1 MTDSQIDALIEIF
14 QQRMQKVVDE
24 YLTRMGQQVREIGEI
39 IPSAQTRLVQLKKL
53 GANVEYIQREI
64 AYAADASIKDIAR
77 IFEAIAKDNARFA
90 DAYFGFD
97 NVNAKSIIGDIGNG
111 GKLLAIAPD
120 GISELLR
127 QSVRAQFDVTAGE
140 MANLSRTTVVS
151 DLYKRIID
159 LGIQSAQAGVEDY
172 KSAMRRAL
180 REAAAEGLRIK
191 RPGREYDGPRVEYAS
206 GRTMRLDSA
215 VRMNV
220 LDGIRALNQA
230 NMDAIGNVFG
240 ADGVELSAHPMCAE
254 DHLPYQGM
262 QMSNAE
268 FAELQDKLDRPIGMW
283 NCRHIAYPILLG
295 ISKPAHSADELAEF
309 KSNSTQK
316 IEIEGAKKSRYEWTQ
331 EQRRVETAVRYQQ
344 DAVTLAKAAG
354 DDVLVRDAK
363 RKIRELDSY
372 YDRISE
378 AAGTPKRRERMGTYY
393 GKSKR

>member
-1 MTDSQIDALIEIF
+1 MTDKQIDALIEIF
-14 QQRMQKVVDE
+14 QQRIQKVVDE
-24 YLTRMGQQVREIGEI
+24 YLTRMGQQIREIGEI

-53 GANVEYIQREI
+53 GANIEYIQREI
-64 AYAADASIKDIAR
+64 AYAADASIEDVAR
-77 IFEAIAKDNARFA
+77 IFEAIAEDNARFA
-90 DAYFGFD
+90 EAYFGPG
-97 NVNAKSIIGDIGNG
+97 VSTET
-111 GKLLAIAPD
+111 LM
-120 GISELLR
+120 

-140 MANLSRTTVVS
+140 MANISRTTVESEAYRDVV
-151 DLYKRIID
+151 DR
-159 LGIQSAQAGVEDY
+159 GIQAAQAGVEGY

-180 REAAAEGLRIK
+180 REASVDGLRVK
-191 RPGREYDGPRVEYAS
+191 YAS

-240 ADGVELSAHPMCAE
+240 ADGVELSAHPMCAD
-254 DHLPYQGM
+254 DHLPYQGR
-262 QMSNAE
+262 QFTNAE
-268 FAELQDKLDRPIGMW
+268 FAELQDTLPRPIGMW

-295 ISKPAHSADELAEF
+295 VSRPAYSAQQLEEF

-316 IEIEGAKKSRYEWTQ
+316 IEIDGVKKSRYGWTQ
-331 EQRRVETAVRYQQ
+331 VQRSVETAVRYQQ
-344 DAVTLAKAAG
+344 DTITLARAAG
-354 DDVLVRDAK
+354 DDALVRDAK

-393 GKSKR
+393 GKPKR

>member
-39 IPSAQTRLVQLKKL
+39 IPSAQKRLVQLKKL
-53 GANVEYIQREI
+53 DVNLKYIQREI
-64 AYAADASIKDIAR
+64 AYAADASIEDVAR
-77 IFEAIAKDNARFA
+77 IFEAIAEDNVRFA
-90 DAYFGFD
+90 EAYFGPG
-97 NVNAKSIIGDIGNG
+97 VSTET
-111 GKLLAIAPD
+111 LM
-120 GISELLR
+120 
-127 QSVRAQFDVTAGE
+127 QSVRAQLEVTAGE
-140 MANLSRTTVVS
+140 MANLSLTTVESKIYRDV
-151 DLYKRIID
+151 ID
-159 LGIQSAQAGVEDY
+159 RGIQAAQAGVEDY

-180 REAAAEGLRIK
+180 REASADGLRVK
-191 RPGREYDGPRVEYAS
+191 YAS
-206 GRTMRLDSA
+206 GLTRRLDSA
-215 VRMNV
+215 ARMNV

-230 NMDAIGNVFG
+230 NMDAIGNAFG

-254 DHLPYQGM
+254 DHLPYQGR
-262 QMSNAE
+262 QFTNAE
-268 FAELQDKLDRPIGMW
+268 FAELQDSLPRPIGMW

-295 ISKPAHSADELAEF
+295 ISKPAHSAEELEEF

-316 IEIEGAKKSRYEWTQ
+316 IEIDGVKKSRYEWTQ

-344 DAVTLAKAAG
+344 DAITLAKAAE
-354 DDVLVRDAK
+354 DDVLVREAK